1 MARRSSQT
9 DPDRRITIYPTE
21 PGEPRPVPG
30 LIPDDYAIRWSAN
43 GRSVY
48 VFNVLARPGVV
59 DLVDI
64 QTGKRTP
71 WKEFHPP
78 DPAGVLNIAPFL
90 MTPDGATYLYSY
102 RRMLDDLYV
111 VTGLK

>member
-1 MARRSSQT
+1 M
-9 DPDRRITIYPTE
+9 
-21 PGEPRPVPG
+21 
-30 LIPDDYAIRWSAN
+30 
-43 GRSVY
+43 
-48 VFNVLARPGVV
+48 

-64 QTGKRTP
+64 QTGKRTL